1 MTTRNDSRLRTA
13 AAFVFGWLCTISI
26 FVAAAAG
33 NWLLAGRAP
42 PVAIVAIYAGAI
54 AAYATVYV
62 MSTAWWAY
70 AAVGWFA
77 RRSGSRGK
85 SWSAYCKAGL
95 LGGAPYFGI
104 CLLLCIPGSC
114 PGTTYW
120 LAGLL
125 SSLAY
130 ASIGYWL
137 VERGW
142 PWQRR
147 RRGSRPSEEPAG
159 PSGAGGAA

>member
-1 MTTRNDSRLRTA
+1 MHAEPLLATTRDRRLRTA
-13 AAFVFGWLCTISI
+13 AAFAFGWLCTVTI
-26 FVAAAAG
+26 FVAAATG
-33 NWLLAGRAP
+33 SWLLAGRAP
-42 PVAIVAIYAGAI
+42 PIVIVGIYAGAI
-54 AAYATVYV
+54 AASVTVYV

-70 AAVGWFA
+70 AAVRWFA

-85 SWSAYCKAGL
+85 PWRAYCKAGL

-104 CLLLCIPGSC
+104 CLLLCVLGGC
-114 PGTTYW
+114 PRATYW

-130 ASIGYWL
+130 ASIGYGL

-142 PWQRR
+142 PR
-147 RRGSRPSEEPAG
+147 
-159 PSGAGGAA
+159 SGVAEGAAK

>member
-1 MTTRNDSRLRTA
+1 MTAPDDSRLRTA
-13 AAFVFGWLCTISI
+13 VAFAFGWLCTICI

-33 NWLLAGRAP
+33 DWLLGERP
-42 PVAIVAIYAGAI
+42 PPIVLVAILAGGI
-54 AAYATVYV
+54 AAYVTVYV

-77 RRSGSRGK
+77 RRSGLGRK
-85 SWSAYCKAGL
+85 SWGAYCKAGL
-95 LGGAPYFGI
+95 LGGVPYFGI
-104 CLLLCIPGSC
+104 CLLLCILGRC
-114 PGTTYW
+114 PSTAYW
-120 LAGLL
+120 LAGLA

-142 PWQRR
+142 PWQWRR
-147 RRGSRPSEEPAG
+147 REE
-159 PSGAGGAA
+159 GAERWPR